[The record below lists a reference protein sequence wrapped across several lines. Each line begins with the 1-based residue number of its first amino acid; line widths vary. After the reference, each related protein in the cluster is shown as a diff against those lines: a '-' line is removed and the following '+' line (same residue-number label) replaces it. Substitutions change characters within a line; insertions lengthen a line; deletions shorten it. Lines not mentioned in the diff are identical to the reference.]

1 MRALRLDRFIVAASA
16 LHVAV
21 LALGL
26 LLAPGTRVGVTSTPT
41 PADETFVHHVE
52 VDVVALKLEDAP
64 PANGSI
70 PDAEAPL
77 SSVGTATG
85 SKATNTSGNEPAP
98 GAHVSQPP
106 NARPVGSPTAARN
119 EGAAASASPH
129 SLYSAGTPSGSPEPA
144 GAANAATTATTPTQS
159 PTIQSPSPGDSAQ
172 GEHKSLSLADMG
184 FGKPTPYALGP
195 DVPDRLSFAENNLER
210 SMAQATLDEDRAIG
224 LGSHA
229 LVTQTINQV
238 ATGLAPPRGKARLSV
253 YADAKGNVT
262 AIDVLEANGGFDSW
276 RKVAEQ
282 ALTALLGKRLSHQLG
297 HPTRMLFEVESKV
310 QLPSGRAPG
319 ANVTVLGIPIE
330 SSGDDE
336 STQVKILSPEVKI
349 EMVEVLDPASSGGD
363 SVKVPVPMIK
373 MTILGVDGDLVDI
386 AAPGR
391 QVVHTRLVKQ
401 DVL

>member
-1 MRALRLDRFIVAASA
+1 MRAPRLNRFIVAAAA
-16 LHVAV
+16 LHAAV

-41 PADETFVHHVE
+41 PSDETFVHHVE
-52 VDVVALKLEDAP
+52 VDVVELKLAGAP
-64 PANGSI
+64 ATNGSTSD
-70 PDAEAPL
+70 PGAPR

-85 SKATNTSGNEPAP
+85 SKATNTSGSEPAP

-106 NARPVGSPTAARN
+106 SARPVGSPTAARN
-119 EGAAASASPH
+119 EGAPASASSH
-129 SLYSAGTPSGSPEPA
+129 SLYSDGTPSGSPEPA
-144 GAANAATTATTPTQS
+144 GAANTAATATTPTQS
-159 PTIQSPSPGDSAQ
+159 PPIQSPSPGDSAQ
-172 GEHKSLSLADMG
+172 GERKSLSLADMG
-184 FGKPTPYALGP
+184 FGKPTPYALAP
-195 DVPDRLSFAENNLER
+195 AAPDRLSFAENNLER

-229 LVTQTINQV
+229 LLTQTINQV
-238 ATGLAPPRGKARLSV
+238 ATGLAPPRAKARLSV
-253 YADAKGNVT
+253 YADAQGNVT
-262 AIDVLEANGGFDSW
+262 AIDVVEANRGFDSW

-297 HPTRMLFEVESKV
+297 RPTRMIFEVESKV

-336 STQVKILSPEVKI
+336 STQVKILTPEVKI

-373 MTILGVDGDLVDI
+373 MTVLGVDGDLVDI

-391 QVVHTRLVKQ
+391 QVVHTHLLKQ